1 MGDIS
6 ADVDRFVAT
15 IRGVTDR
22 LAGAV
27 HVEIHPTPDA
37 REDSAVTNRA
47 VLRWLAERNPALVA
61 LSGGDIDRSVRQAA
75 RAVYRPGM
83 GLGVLATAA
92 APEVARAIAARLRS
106 GAYVSNNDETRR
118 RKNGRPGGVDTGAL
132 AESLDNATVTLEG

>member
-6 ADVDRFVAT
+6 ADVERFVAT

-27 HVEIHPTPDA
+27 HVEIRPTPDE

-47 VLRWLAERNPALVA
+47 VLRWLAERNPSLVA
-61 LSGGDIDRSVRQAA
+61 LSGGDIDRPVRAAA

-83 GLGVLATAA
+83 GLGVLAAAA
-92 APEVARAIAARLRS
+92 APEVAHAIAARLRS
-106 GAYVSNNDETRR
+106 GQYVENTDETRR
-118 RKNGRPGGVDTGAL
+118 RKNNRPGGVDTGAL
-132 AESLDNATVTLEG
+132 ATSLENATATLEG